1 MEKSKN
7 SPTSRRWLILGG
19 ILLVLLIGGYYF
31 LSQRT
36 ANRPSDFSPQ
46 SATVS
51 SVTVAETVQA
61 SGSLDA
67 VQSASLY
74 WKTGGVV
81 EFVNIKPGDQVKAGD
96 VLMSLN
102 PSSVSSSIVSAQA
115 DLATAKVD
123 LQTLLDS
130 KTTQAN
136 AQLAVV
142 NAQQA
147 VDDAQ
152 IVINGYARERSTQLS
167 QDYYKSQVVVAEKSL
182 DRAQKSYDGV
192 SNLDS
197 SDQRRAQATIAL
209 YNAKQNYNTALANYN
224 WSIGKPTASNI
235 NLAEANLAIAQAQLE
250 DAQRQ
255 WNILK
260 DGPDPNA
267 VAVAQAK
274 VNAAQATVNMLSV
287 IAPFDGEVVAVFNQS
302 NDLVDTSTLAVI
314 IANRKTYSITAQV
327 DETDITKLKAGQ
339 AVEVKLDALPDLKLT
354 GVVESV
360 SLFGQSVSGVVKY
373 DVFISVQGDKTD
385 LPLGAT
391 ANVTIQVSKPTTA
404 LAVPI
409 TAVYSDDQGDYV
421 LLPSGGAPQRVS
433 VQAGDI
439 VGSLVAVTGELKEG
453 DKVLLAQ
460 TATASTTSGTGT
472 NQRGPGFFGP

>member
-7 SPTSRRWLILGG
+7 SLSGRRWLILGG

-36 ANRPSDFSPQ
+36 ANRRSNFSQ
-46 SATVS
+46 RSVAVS
-51 SVTVAETVQA
+51 SVTVAETVQT
-61 SGSLDA
+61 SGTLDA

-74 WKTGGVV
+74 WKTNGVV
-81 EFVNIKPGDQVKAGD
+81 GTAHIKPGDQVKAGD

-115 DLATAKVD
+115 DLATAKD
-123 LQTLLDS
+123 ELQTLLNS

-142 NAQQA
+142 NAQEA

-152 IVINGYARERSTQLS
+152 KVINGYTRDRSTQLS
-167 QDYYKSQVVVAEKSL
+167 QDYYQSQVVLAQKSL
-182 DRAQKSYDGV
+182 DRAQKSFNGF
-192 SNLDS
+192 SNLDP
-197 SDQRRAQATIAL
+197 SDQRRAQATVSL
-209 YNAKQNYNTALANYN
+209 YNAKQNYNTAVANYN
-224 WSIGKPTASNI
+224 WSIGKPTASNV

-260 DGPDPNA
+260 DGPDPNS

-274 VNAAQATVNMLSV
+274 VDAAQATVNMLSV
-287 IAPFDGEVVAVFNQS
+287 IAPFDGEVVAIFNQS

-314 IANRKTYSITAQV
+314 IANRKTYSIDAQV

-339 AVEVKLDALPDLKLT
+339 SVEVKLDALPDLKLT
-354 GVVESV
+354 GVVDSV

-373 DVFISVQGDKTD
+373 DVFISVKGDKTD

-391 ANVTIQVSKPTTA
+391 ANVTIQVSQPTTA

-421 LLPSGGAPQRVS
+421 LLSSGGTPKRVL

-439 VGSLVAVTGELKEG
+439 VGNLVAVTGELKEG

-460 TATASTTSGTGT
+460 TTTTTTGD